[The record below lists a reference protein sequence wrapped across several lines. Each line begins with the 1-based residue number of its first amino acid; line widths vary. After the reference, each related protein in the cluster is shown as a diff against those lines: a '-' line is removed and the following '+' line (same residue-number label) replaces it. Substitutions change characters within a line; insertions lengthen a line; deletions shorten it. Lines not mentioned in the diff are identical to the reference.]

1 MATHDDPHNDRH
13 VDRRFGP
20 SGWPPILQFIWG
32 LLFDLRRIATL
43 VAALLIFRLAYASV
57 FYDLTQDVRH
67 SVVASLLTGS
77 ISLTL
82 AGHGVAKRVRKARR
96 KRLAEKRAPAEPVE
110 GAPAQPVQ
118 KPPGQNGDDGLGG
131 PGED

>member
-1 MATHDDPHNDRH
+1 MATHDDPHNDGH
-13 VDRRFGP
+13 DDPRFGP
-20 SGWPPILQFIWG
+20 SSWPPILQFIWG

-43 VAALLIFRLAYASV
+43 VAALLIFKLAYASV

-77 ISLTL
+77 IGVTL
-82 AGHGVAKRVRKARR
+82 AGHGVAKRMRRARR
-96 KRLAEKRAPAEPVE
+96 EKLAEKRAPAESVE

-118 KPPGQNGDDGLGG
+118 KPPGQNGDDGLGR